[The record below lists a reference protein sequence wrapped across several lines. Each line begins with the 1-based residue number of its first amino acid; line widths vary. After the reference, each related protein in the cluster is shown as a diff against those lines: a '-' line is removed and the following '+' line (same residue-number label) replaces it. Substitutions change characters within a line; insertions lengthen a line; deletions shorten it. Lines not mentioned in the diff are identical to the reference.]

1 MDFDGHPVS
10 SAPCLVAK
18 DAAQL
23 RCQPPLCEACE
34 VARARKR
41 PTGATTKTPNL
52 DVIDGIRAG
61 DLQPGDCVSVDQYES
76 SVRGRRPETKGHER
90 WD

>member
-1 MDFDGHPVS
+1 MGHLSMRLIQKLYQPEDLSTMDFDGHPVS

-23 RCQPPLCEACE
+23 HCQPPLCEACE

-41 PTGATTKTPNL
+41 PTGAATKTPNL
-52 DVIDGIRAG
+52 DVIDGICAR
-61 DLQPGDCVSVDQYES
+61 DLQPG
-76 SVRGRRPETKGHER
+76 G
-90 WD
+90 